1 MAEPE
6 CPLLSSLFVRL
17 GVLAVGAS
25 IYIGYTSVNMYKKKD
40 TRDIREFFAMFF
52 NIGAQQ
58 GSGGI
63 LLGVFSFFHTY
74 IHEEGLSAIVW
85 YSANFD
91 FETLLTMCYTFVI
104 RRFLTAHFFQFAGTI
119 LDAHIELGQV
129 LTESKRFSWHFFAV
143 QFIFMVFIVGIA
155 ARVLSLA
162 TIILISFVPFNP
174 LHVLALFYY
183 ALPLTCEGLVLVV
196 LYIKPAIVDG
206 LMFIVTEYIMKT
218 KSGPAHKVQLDEEM
232 L

>member
-17 GVLAVGAS
+17 GVLTIGAF
-25 IYIGYTSVNMYKKKD
+25 IYIGYTSVNMYNKKD
-40 TRDIREFFAMFF
+40 TRDIREFLAMFF

-74 IHEEGLSAIVW
+74 IHEEGLSAIAW

-91 FETLLTMCYTFVI
+91 FETLLTVCYTFVI
-104 RRFLTAHFFQFAGTI
+104 RRLLTVHFFQFAGTR
-119 LDAHIELGQV
+119 LYAHIELGQV

-143 QFIFMVFIVGIA
+143 QFIFMVFIVGIM
-155 ARVLSLA
+155 ARVYSMT
-162 TIILISFVPFNP
+162 TILLISFLPFNP
-174 LHVLALFYY
+174 LHALARFYY
-183 ALPLTCEGLVLVV
+183 ELPLTCEGLVLTV

-206 LMFIVTEYIMKT
+206 LMFIITEYIMKT
-218 KSGPAHKVQLDEEM
+218 KSDSALKVQLNEEM
-232 L
+232 V